1 MLARLV
7 AERRF
12 TKVSF
17 LNAHNANIAFSDP
30 VFAEALDDF
39 LILPDGV
46 GVDMA
51 AKLLYG
57 APFPDNLNGT
67 DFIPAFLQA
76 SSRPL
81 TVGLLGATRVNAEAA
96 SSKLSA
102 LAMQHKFVVIHDG
115 YFSAAEEPA
124 IVDGIAKLRPDVLLV
139 AMGVPRQELW
149 IARHID
155 QRHCTLPIAVGALL
169 DFLSG
174 TVPRA
179 PLWMRRLRL
188 EWLFRLWIE
197 PGRLWRR
204 YVVGNPLFLW
214 RVVAA
219 EILGRRSRSRSKPL
233 NSRFV
238 PDAAAGSDLLQQT
251 PAAAVV
257 TASYAPDFERCR
269 LLCETMDRQLS
280 GVAHHYILVEHRD
293 VALFR
298 QLETGSR
305 TVVDERDLLPR
316 WLRVVDDPASLFR
329 RRVWL
334 SLKTQPLRGWHVQQL
349 RRIAVAA
356 HAKEDVLVFCD
367 SDVAFVKPFD
377 LSAFWHDGKVRLF
390 RRDDALSAD
399 GHERTSHLVAQRRVG
414 ARHR

>member
-1 MLARLV
+1 MNMHTAHVAFGVDSLKTILGIPVLAIRWDDAIALLTRLI

-12 TKVSF
+12 TKISF
-17 LNAHNANIAFSDP
+17 LNAHNANIASVDP

-76 SSRPL
+76 STRPL

-96 SSKLSA
+96 STKLAA
-102 LAMQHKFVVIHDG
+102 LALQHRFVVIHDG
-115 YFSAAEEPA
+115 YFPPAEEPD
-124 IVDGIAKLRPDVLLV
+124 IIDRIARLRPDVLLV

-155 QRHCTLPIAVGALL
+155 ARHCTLPIAVGALL

-204 YVVGNPLFLW
+204 YVVGNPVFL
-214 RVVAA
+214 
-219 EILGRRSRSRSKPL
+219 
-233 NSRFV
+233 
-238 PDAAAGSDLLQQT
+238 
-251 PAAAVV
+251 
-257 TASYAPDFERCR
+257 
-269 LLCETMDRQLS
+269 
-280 GVAHHYILVEHRD
+280 
-293 VALFR
+293 
-298 QLETGSR
+298 
-305 TVVDERDLLPR
+305 
-316 WLRVVDDPASLFR
+316 LRVVRQKLFGKPEPAEAS
-329 RRVWL
+329 
-334 SLKTQPLRGWHVQQL
+334 PG
-349 RRIAVAA
+349 A
-356 HAKEDVLVFCD
+356 
-367 SDVAFVKPFD
+367 
-377 LSAFWHDGKVRLF
+377 
-390 RRDDALSAD
+390 
-399 GHERTSHLVAQRRVG
+399 GH
-414 ARHR
+414 

>member
-1 MLARLV
+1 MNMHSAHAAFGVDSLKTILGIPVLAIRWDDAIALLTRLI

-12 TKVSF
+12 TKISF
-17 LNAHNANIAFSDP
+17 LNAHNANIASVDP

-67 DFIPAFLQA
+67 DFVPAFLQA
-76 SSRPL
+76 STRPL

-96 SSKLSA
+96 STRLAA
-102 LAMQHKFVVIHDG
+102 LAVQHRFVVIHDG
-115 YFSAAEEPA
+115 YFPPADEPA
-124 IVDGIAKLRPDVLLV
+124 IIDRIARLHPDVLLV

-155 QRHCTLPIAVGALL
+155 ARHCTLPIAVGALL

-204 YVVGNPLFLW
+204 YVVGNPVFL
-214 RVVAA
+214 
-219 EILGRRSRSRSKPL
+219 
-233 NSRFV
+233 
-238 PDAAAGSDLLQQT
+238 
-251 PAAAVV
+251 
-257 TASYAPDFERCR
+257 
-269 LLCETMDRQLS
+269 
-280 GVAHHYILVEHRD
+280 
-293 VALFR
+293 
-298 QLETGSR
+298 
-305 TVVDERDLLPR
+305 
-316 WLRVVDDPASLFR
+316 LRVVRQKLFGKPEPAEA
-329 RRVWL
+329 
-334 SLKTQPLRGWHVQQL
+334 TPG
-349 RRIAVAA
+349 A
-356 HAKEDVLVFCD
+356 
-367 SDVAFVKPFD
+367 
-377 LSAFWHDGKVRLF
+377 
-390 RRDDALSAD
+390 
-399 GHERTSHLVAQRRVG
+399 GH
-414 ARHR
+414 